1 MRLNSQEES
10 MNPHG
15 GIRSLRILAVV
26 FTVLIPLGS
35 QPVGPL
41 AQTTASVGKSFAQ
54 KLVEATRMKHDEADE
69 IGISATTRHGCLGI
83 ASTDKADI
91 GEKCEK
97 DDVEAMQ
104 TGKPF
109 EEKKKMA
116 SMFPCRCTIR
126 RESSSA
132 WLESG
137 LRRRPVRR
145 KRLSRN
151 RLTKSPAR
159 WKCRFRRRRNYAS
172 APMESDAA
180 LSRRPRI
187 FAENVRRYRSG
198 RTIRI
203 SREVRAGFDGNQ

>member
-26 FTVLIPLGS
+26 LTVLNPLGS

-54 KLVEATRMKHDEADE
+54 KLVEATRMKHAEADE

-83 ASTDKADI
+83 ASTDKGDI

-109 EEKKKMA
+109 VEKEK
-116 SMFPCRCTIR
+116 
-126 RESSSA
+126 
-132 WLESG
+132 
-137 LRRRPVRR
+137 
-145 KRLSRN
+145 
-151 RLTKSPAR
+151 
-159 WKCRFRRRRNYAS
+159 
-172 APMESDAA
+172 D
-180 LSRRPRI
+180 
-187 FAENVRRYRSG
+187 
-198 RTIRI
+198 
-203 SREVRAGFDGNQ
+203 GFDVSLPLHDLTGKLIGVVGTGLMPGGGPKAPS